1 MNARL
6 SLALALALL
15 PLAAAARA
23 PAVRIAF
30 APAEG
35 SSATKTFETK
45 LQLTLDDLTIEG
57 PAAAAPPRMELS
69 MSSTQRLVVQDDYQ
83 KQRPG
88 APAVLVRTY
97 ESVGADMTAAMT
109 VEILEQT
116 KTSEQSMHGKSELE
130 GKRVR
135 FAWNEESAAYDA
147 RFEPAIDKPELLEGL
162 AEDLDLRALL
172 PRDEV
177 EIGGEWTIDAKTLV
191 LVLAPGGNLS
201 VVPERANESSL
212 RVGSEMGSLSGML
225 AGTLE
230 GEARA
235 KLDSVREEDGARIAV
250 IRLDLKAKSKSDL
263 TETARKALEDTDLPP
278 EVEGL
283 VLDKLEV
290 EYAFEGEGELL
301 WDLTAGRFRSLS
313 ISGAASVES
322 DETMT
327 VTVGGKPVKVG
338 QRRALSGQSSLS
350 AKAE

>member
-6 SLALALALL
+6 TFALALALL
-15 PLAAAARA
+15 PLASAARA
-23 PAVRIAF
+23 PGVRIAF

-35 SSATKTFETK
+35 SSAKKTFETK

-69 MSSTQRLVVQDDYQ
+69 MSSTQRLVVEDDYE
-83 KQRPG
+83 KLRPG
-88 APAVLVRTY
+88 SPVVLVRSY
-97 ESVGADMTAAMT
+97 ESIGADMTAAMT

-135 FAWNEESAAYDA
+135 FAWNEESGAYDA
-147 RFEPAIDKPELLEGL
+147 RFEPAIDKPKLLEGL

-177 EIGGEWTIDAKTLV
+177 EIGGEWTIEARDLV
-191 LVLAPGGNLS
+191 AVLSPGGNLS

-212 RVGSEMGSLSGML
+212 RIGSEMGSLSGML
-225 AGTLE
+225 AGELE
-230 GEARA
+230 GQARA
-235 KLDSVREEDGARIAV
+235 KLDSVREEDGVRIAV
-250 IRLDLKAKSKSDL
+250 IRLDLEAKSKSDL
-263 TETARKALEDTDLPP
+263 TETARKALEETDLPP

-283 VLDKLEV
+283 VLDELEI

-301 WDLTAGRFRSLS
+301 WDLSAGRFRSLS

-322 DETMT
+322 NETMT
-327 VTVGGKPVKVG
+327 VTVGGKPVKVV

-350 AKAE
+350 AKSE